1 MLWRRKLPKLRGR
14 IARLEPALEAQAA
27 RLQAAEARIA
37 QLEATINGA
46 QQSALISHSEA
57 LAGHAAWLQAQADGL
72 QAQADGLQAQA
83 AGLQANTDWLGA
95 HTDWLRQLEQG
106 IADLRQ
112 STAAQLLDLNRWLS
126 ATTQVVT
133 AMSSVPVIASPELQA
148 IGPQARRIDDQV
160 MVTRSLQIWTVMRWL
175 AQSHFEADLL
185 ISVILPTR
193 NRRPW
198 LARAIASI
206 LAQTYPKFELIVID
220 DASTDDTAD
229 YLATLTDPRLC
240 RCSGAGGNTSA
251 ARNIGLRAAS
261 GSIIVHFDD
270 DNLMDPNWLRGVA
283 WGFTRWPET
292 ELLYGARIIED
303 GAARDRL
310 ASGAMPVLDWQ
321 PFDRARLETS
331 NYIDM
336 NVLAHRAGLP
346 GAHFEPSRKSSIE
359 WELALRLTGRR
370 APLELPVIACLY
382 SNYAPNRLSDR
393 IDYVQENQ
401 RVRARVHTTRPM
413 RVLSYNALFPLRSE
427 TYIEEEMLALEAAG
441 ASIAFASF
449 GESVSPYP
457 VRQPIFPTLEAA
469 IAAHDPD
476 VMVIYWTTH
485 AIGEL
490 EHLAR
495 LGRPFALRVHSFD
508 FDIAD
513 IARVAKHPCC
523 VGIWAFPFHAKMLPG
538 AHALAPIFMTH
549 AEMPDPQAERK
560 CIASISAGLPKK
572 DWPLLLDA
580 MNRLPEFD
588 RLIVM
593 ARTNGFEDL
602 PDDVT
607 RLAAELPN
615 PVAVQVN
622 LPRRDVFGLLSRT
635 AAMLYTVSPG
645 VALGMPMS
653 VIEALR
659 AGACVITPDA
669 PEMRELCGPGF
680 RPYRDAADIVT
691 QVRDIMAGG
700 ENIARERAANREW
713 ATLQYCDPA
722 RARIFHDELSAAL
735 VAWREL
741 RQAV

>member
-1 MLWRRKLPKLRGR
+1 VVFWRRKQPKLRDR
-14 IARLEPALEAQAA
+14 VAQLETALGSTSGPD
-27 RLQAAEARIA
+27 LEARIA
-37 QLEATINGA
+37 QIEATLTGA
-46 QQSALISHSEA
+46 QQSALTSHSEA
-57 LAGHAAWLQAQADGL
+57 LAGHAAWLQANADGL
-72 QAQADGLQAQA
+72 QAHTDWLQANADGLQ
-83 AGLQANTDWLGA
+83 A
-95 HTDWLRQLEQG
+95 HTDWLRSHAEWLQRLEQG
-106 IADLRQ
+106 VADLQQ
-112 STAAQLLDLNRWLS
+112 STAAQLHDVNRWLS

-175 AQSHFEADLL
+175 AQAHFEADLL

-198 LARAIASI
+198 LARAVASI
-206 LAQTYPKFELIVID
+206 LAQTYPNFELIIVD
-220 DASTDDTAD
+220 DASTDDTAA
-229 YLATLTDPRLC
+229 YLASLADPRVRRL
-240 RCSGAGGNTSA
+240 SGAGGSASA
-251 ARNIGLRAAS
+251 ARNLGLQAAT
-261 GSIIVHFDD
+261 GEIIVHFDD

>member
-1 MLWRRKLPKLRGR
+1 MVWVRKQPKLRDR
-14 IARLEPALEAQAA
+14 VARLEAALGGASGPE
-27 RLQAAEARIA
+27 LEARIA
-37 QLEATINGA
+37 QLEASLAGV
-46 QQSALISHSEA
+46 QQSALTSHSEA

-72 QAQADGLQAQA
+72 QS
-83 AGLQANTDWLGA
+83 
-95 HTDWLRQLEQG
+95 HTDWLQQLQQG
-106 IADLRQ
+106 VTDLQQ
-112 STAAQLLDLNRWLS
+112 STAAQLHDLNRWLS
-126 ATTQVVT
+126 STTQVVT

-148 IGPQARRIDDQV
+148 ISPQARRVDDQV
-160 MVTRSLQIWTVMRWL
+160 MIARSLQVWTVMHWL
-175 AQSHFEADLL
+175 AQAHFDADLL

-193 NRRPW
+193 NRRAW

-206 LAQTYPKFELIVID
+206 LAQTYEKFELIVID

-229 YLATLTDPRLC
+229 YLATLTDPRV
-240 RCSGAGGNTSA
+240 RRFSGAGGSASA
-251 ARNIGLRAAS
+251 ARNIGLQAAS
-261 GSIIVHFDD
+261 GTIITHLDD

-292 ELLYGARIIED
+292 EFLYGARIIED
-303 GAARDRL
+303 GAARDRA
-310 ASGAMPVLDWQ
+310 ASGAMPALDWQ

-346 GAHFEPSRKSSIE
+346 GARFEPSRKSSIE
-359 WELALRLTGRR
+359 WELVLRLTARR
-370 APLELPVIACLY
+370 PPLELPVIACLY
-382 SNYAPNRLSDR
+382 SSFAPGRLSDVT
-393 IDYVQENQ
+393 DYLPENQ
-401 RVRARVHTTRPM
+401 QVRARVHTTRPM

-457 VRQPIFPTLEAA
+457 VRQPIYPTLEAA
-469 IAAHDPD
+469 VAAHDPD

-490 EHLAR
+490 THLAR

-508 FDIAD
+508 FDLASIAK
-513 IARVAKHPCC
+513 VASHPCC
-523 VGIWAFPFHAKMLPG
+523 IGIWAFPFHAKQLPD
-538 AHALAPIFMTH
+538 AHPLMPIFMTH
-549 AEMPDPQAERK
+549 DAMPEAQTERTG
-560 CIASISAGLPKK
+560 IASISAGLPKK

-588 RLIVM
+588 RVIVM

-602 PDDVT
+602 PDAVA
-607 RLAAELPN
+607 RMAAELPN
-615 PVAVQVN
+615 PVEVKVN
-622 LPRRDVFGLLSRT
+622 LPRAQVFELLSRT
-635 AAMLYTVSPG
+635 AVMLYTVAPG

-653 VIEALR
+653 VIEAMR

-680 RPYRDAADIVT
+680 RPYRDAADIVAH
-691 QVRDIMAGG
+691 VREIMADGAH
-700 ENIARERAANREW
+700 IAQEQQANREW
-713 ATLQYCDPA
+713 AIAQYCDPA
-722 RARIFHDELSAAL
+722 RAKIFHDALSAAL